1 MSGTRKRTRRAAP
14 SPVPDPPVSSAAD
27 PELPS
32 NAASPLDGGQF
43 KQFISDEVQKAVTAA
58 LAETVSPLLATIG
71 SSQPSPAMAVPTGNA
86 APTGPGAGSLSH
98 PLNVPS
104 HVRERILRGECVDL
118 NTLLP
123 EALGA
128 PKRDTIQLN
137 FSGSRTVE
145 LLDPSSGGHVEKVR
159 RHVHDLVTWLEAWSR
174 YMFVL
179 CSHAPS
185 RFSELMAYQATIVS
199 ANSSYYPEAWLEYD
213 REFRLAISLDPSK
226 RWDAIDGNL
235 WQLKM
240 TGRSRPQCSTCRI
253 THPPSGS
260 QCPFRASRVP
270 NQQFAPRSAY
280 TKSGKEICRN
290 FQQGRCS
297 NTDCKFAHVCS
308 QCEGAHA
315 RPSCPRRFSTGNQRQ
330 NKA

>member
-32 NAASPLDGGQF
+32 SAASQLDGGQF

-104 HVRERILRGECVDL
+104 HVRERTLRGECVDL

-159 RHVHDLVTWLEAWSR
+159 RHVHDLVTWLEAMVQIYVRTMLARTQPFLRTDGISGHHCIGQ
-174 YMFVL
+174 L
-179 CSHAPS
+179 
-185 RFSELMAYQATIVS
+185 LIVS
-199 ANSSYYPEAWLEYD
+199 GG
-213 REFRLAISLDPSK
+213 LA
-226 RWDAIDGNL
+226 
-235 WQLKM
+235 
-240 TGRSRPQCSTCRI
+240 RI
-253 THPPSGS
+253 
-260 QCPFRASRVP
+260 
-270 NQQFAPRSAY
+270 
-280 TKSGKEICRN
+280 
-290 FQQGRCS
+290 
-297 NTDCKFAHVCS
+297 
-308 QCEGAHA
+308 
-315 RPSCPRRFSTGNQRQ
+315 
-330 NKA
+330 